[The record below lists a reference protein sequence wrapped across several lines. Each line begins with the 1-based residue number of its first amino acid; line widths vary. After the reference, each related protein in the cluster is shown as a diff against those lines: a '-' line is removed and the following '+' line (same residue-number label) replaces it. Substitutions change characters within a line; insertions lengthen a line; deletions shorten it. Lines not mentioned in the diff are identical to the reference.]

1 MQNRIEYITI
11 QCPFSGGR
19 SVYTARNI
27 LYQYLPDLTYTDMDL
42 CTAEG
47 LMRKKNDKN
56 KIAES
61 SILISPNPATNF
73 AKVIYLND
81 NDPIVKIDVLANDG
95 KLILQQNSSLPF
107 LVNSLNNGLYIV
119 KCTTNNG
126 AILTSKLNIL
136 K

>member
-1 MQNRIEYITI
+1 MNPAISI

-19 SVYTARNI
+19 SVCTARNI
-27 LYQYLPDLTYTDMDL
+27 LYEYVPDLTYNDMDL

-56 KIAES
+56 KIAEL

-81 NDPIVKIDVLANDG
+81 NDPIIEIQVLANDG
-95 KLILQQNSSLPF
+95 KLLIKQNNSLPF
-107 LVNSLNNGLYIV
+107 FVNSLNNGLYLV
-119 KCTTNNG
+119 KCTTSNG
-126 AILTSKLNIL
+126 VILTSKITIL